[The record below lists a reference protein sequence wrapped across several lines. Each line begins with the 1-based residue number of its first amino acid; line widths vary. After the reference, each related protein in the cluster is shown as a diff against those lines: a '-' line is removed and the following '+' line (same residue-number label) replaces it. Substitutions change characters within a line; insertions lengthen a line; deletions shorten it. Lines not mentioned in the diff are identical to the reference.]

1 MVIINSIVTANGE
14 TIIIRETQPAD
25 AGALLQ
31 FLEKVG
37 AESEFLTF
45 GPGELAMTVA
55 EEEKFLA
62 GFAAQKNS
70 LALIALS
77 QTEIVGSLTFIG
89 GKRKRIEH
97 AGEFGLS
104 VLKEY
109 WQQGI
114 GCALIKRMLEWCRQ
128 SGIRK
133 VNLRVREDN
142 LAAIRLYQKFS
153 FREEGRISREFYLN
167 GRFYASLAMGLT
179 ID

>member
-1 MVIINSIVTANGE
+1 MTTASGE
-14 TIIIRETQPAD
+14 KIIIRETQPAD

-31 FLEKVG
+31 FLEKVS
-37 AESEFLTF
+37 AESDFLTF
-45 GPGELAMTVA
+45 GAGEFEMTVA

-62 GFAAQKNS
+62 GIAAQRNS

-77 QTEIVGSLTFIG
+77 QAKVVGSLTFIG
-89 GKRKRIEH
+89 GKRKRVEH

-114 GCALIKRMLEWCRQ
+114 GSALIQSLLVWCKQ

-142 LAAIRLYQKFS
+142 LTAIKLYQKFG

-167 GRFYASLAMGLT
+167 GRFYDSYALGLI